1 MRFRVVCP
9 VCRETLEFEQKGEIS
24 YGVINLEDFA
34 CAEVTMSWDAEVAEH
49 LNEHRRDG
57 SHMAKLEE
65 RWKYEQER
73 AERFFAR
80 KAKETV

>member
-1 MRFRVVCP
+1 
-9 VCRETLEFEQKGEIS
+9 
-24 YGVINLEDFA
+24 
-34 CAEVTMSWDAEVAEH
+34 MSWDAEVAEH